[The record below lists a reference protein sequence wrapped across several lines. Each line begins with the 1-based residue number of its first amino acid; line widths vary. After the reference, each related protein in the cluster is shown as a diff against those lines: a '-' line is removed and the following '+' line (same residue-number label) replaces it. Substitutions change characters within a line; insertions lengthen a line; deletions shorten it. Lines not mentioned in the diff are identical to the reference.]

1 VNNSKKKMA
10 NSKIRR
16 SLAALISFL
25 LLALPQA
32 SHAQSILSGYVQ
44 AGLSS
49 NIDVRR
55 MGADYQRSLWALQE
69 ARRLYGPSIDATGSY
84 TRSFPHPVA
93 LPKSLLDLANSDDGR
108 HFDPI
113 ANVYRAGVQVTQ
125 TLYNGQLRYNKE
137 AMNEASASS
146 QDKLSDFKIALTADI
161 RSAYFQYVEAWF
173 VRKAQV
179 DGLLLTEQT
188 LSAVQRQIE
197 AQKTTKDVLY
207 KAKSNV
213 SISEQNINNA
223 ENVLEKARYYFNFL
237 LNRPLDAE
245 ISIDSGYL
253 FSSVASYHIKK
264 AEADSSSQYRYNLSF
279 LLHSRQQAIAQMN
292 SIRAERLPVATFTGF
307 GGTAVSPFSI
317 DKEAHP
323 TAQLAIVLKWNL
335 FNNGTLKARYSQAN
349 YQQQIVQD
357 QYAQQANQMALQ
369 KSNALQDVQAQLTN
383 QNATKAAFEYAEVYH
398 KALVRKFELGTATIL
413 ELTDAD
419 NVLLQ
424 ASIQQQIWYY
434 DLLIK
439 AVSYDKATGSTL
451 QIIP

>member
-1 VNNSKKKMA
+1 MA
-10 NSKIRR
+10 NSKIPV
-16 SLAALISFL
+16 SLAALITVL
-25 LLALPQA
+25 LLALPRA
-32 SHAQSILSGYVQ
+32 LHAQSILSGYVQ
-44 AGLSS
+44 TGLSS
-49 NIDVRR
+49 NIDVQR
-55 MGADYQRSLWALQE
+55 MDADYQKSLWALQE

-84 TRSFPHPVA
+84 TLSFPHPVT
-93 LPKSLLDLANSDDGR
+93 LPKSLLDLANSQDGR
-108 HFDPI
+108 HFDPN
-113 ANVYRAGVQVTQ
+113 ANVYKAGIQVTQ
-125 TLYNGQLRYNKE
+125 SLYNGQLRYNKE
-137 AMNEASASS
+137 AMSEASASS

-161 RSAYFQYVEAWF
+161 RTAYFQYLEAWF

-188 LSAVQRQIE
+188 LSAVQHQIE

-253 FSSVASYHIKK
+253 FSSVAAYHIKK
-264 AEADSSSQYRYNLSF
+264 AEEDSSSQYRYNLSF

-292 SIRAERLPVATFTGF
+292 SIRAARLPVASFTGF
-307 GGTAVSPFSI
+307 GGTGVSPYSI

-323 TAQLAIVLKWNL
+323 TAQLTILLKWNL
-335 FNNGTLKARYSQAN
+335 FNNGTLKAQYSQAN
-349 YQQQIVQD
+349 YQQQMVQD
-357 QYAQQANQMALQ
+357 QYAQQTNQMELQ
-369 KSNALQDVQAQLTN
+369 KNNALQDVQAQLTN
-383 QNATKAAFEYAEVYH
+383 QNATKAAYEYAEIYH
-398 KALVRKFELGTATIL
+398 KALAIKFGLGTATIL

-419 NVLLQ
+419 NLFLQ
-424 ASIQQQIWYY
+424 ASVQQQIWYY
-434 DLLIK
+434 ELLIK
-439 AVSYDKATGSTL
+439 AVSYDRATGATL

>member
-1 VNNSKKKMA
+1 MYRVLYFFLPS
-10 NSKIRR
+10 
-16 SLAALISFL
+16 L
-25 LLALPQA
+25 LLAPPYA
-32 SHAQSILSGYVQ
+32 VHAQSILSGYVQ
-44 AGLSS
+44 TGLSS

-55 MGADYQRSLWALQE
+55 MDADYQRSLWALEE
-69 ARRLYGPSIDATGSY
+69 ARRLYGPSIDATGLY
-84 TRSFPHPVA
+84 TRSFPTPVA
-93 LPKSLLDLANSDDGR
+93 LPKSLLDLANSKDGR
-108 HFDPI
+108 HFDPN
-113 ANVYRAGVQVTQ
+113 ANVYKAGIQVTQ
-125 TLYNGQLRYNKE
+125 SLYNGQLRYNKE

-161 RSAYFQYVEAWF
+161 RTAYFQYLEAWF
-173 VRKAQV
+173 VRKAQA

-188 LSAVQRQIE
+188 LSAVQHQIE
-197 AQKTTKDVLY
+197 TQKTTKDVLY

-253 FSSVASYHIKK
+253 FSSVASYHIK
-264 AEADSSSQYRYNLSF
+264 EEEEYTSGQYRYNLSF

-292 SIRAERLPVATFTGF
+292 GIRAERLPVATFTGF
-307 GGTAVSPFSI
+307 GGTELSPFSI
-317 DKEAHP
+317 DKEAHA
-323 TAQLAIVLKWNL
+323 TAQLTITLKWNL

-357 QYAQQANQMALQ
+357 QYTQQTNQMALQ
-369 KSNALQDVQAQLTN
+369 KNNALQDVQAQLAN
-383 QNATKAAFEYAEVYH
+383 QNATIAAYEYAEIYH
-398 KALVRKFELGTATIL
+398 KALAMKFDVGTATIL

-424 ASIQQQIWYY
+424 ASIQRQIWYY
-434 DLLIK
+434 ELLIK
-439 AVSYDKATGSTL
+439 AVSYDKATGSAL